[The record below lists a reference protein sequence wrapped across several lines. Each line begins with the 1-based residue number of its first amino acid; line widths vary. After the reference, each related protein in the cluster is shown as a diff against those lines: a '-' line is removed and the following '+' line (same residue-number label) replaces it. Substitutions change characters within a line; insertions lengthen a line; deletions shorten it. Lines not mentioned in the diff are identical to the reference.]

1 MKIDASIILDAK
13 YDQRLMK
20 YVCCEL
26 LGIQLRSLTFTQDL
40 LFLEAKTVRLVMADS
55 YAGFT
60 GYVLTEA
67 VSGKKKL
74 LVQKYPDTCGLGLKL
89 SNLSAAGRDLRM
101 LALFRSRWCAH
112 YDR

>member
-40 LFLEAKTVRLVMADS
+40 LFLVAKTVRLVMADS
-55 YAGFT
+55 SAAGFT
-60 GYVLTEA
+60 GYVWTEA

-74 LVQKYPDTCGLGLKL
+74 REIVHL
-89 SNLSAAGRDLRM
+89 NLEKI
-101 LALFRSRWCAH
+101 
-112 YDR
+112 

>member
-40 LFLEAKTVRLVMADS
+40 LFLVAKTVRLVMADS
-55 YAGFT
+55 SAAGFT
-60 GYVLTEA
+60 GYVWTEA
-67 VSGKKKL
+67 VSGKKI
-74 LVQKYPDTCGLGLKL
+74 V
-89 SNLSAAGRDLRM
+89 AGSKISGYVWTGPKAVKFVRRG
-101 LALFRSRWCAH
+101 A
-112 YDR
+112 